1 LISPLGR
8 EVVEKVAQLRS
19 EEDQY
24 AAVRDCAATQAES
37 WEGAVEAR
45 PGELATAAKETLR

>member
-1 LISPLGR
+1 MA
-8 EVVEKVAQLRS
+8 EKVAQLRS

-24 AAVRDCAATQAES
+24 TAVRDYAATQAES